1 MDVTIQCRNAE
12 VPERLRA
19 TAREKVIKVSRHLD
33 GWEHAEIHF
42 SEERNPRIA
51 DREVCEVTLRGH
63 GHVVR
68 AKAAA
73 PDTLAAVDKVVEKLD
88 HQVARLK
95 TRLIRRSHPRRSP
108 VITDAQAPGGLD
120 GLDGLAGADVD
131 DDEEEG
137 PRFVKTKHFSGKP
150 MTPEEAALQMDLL
163 GHDFFFFT
171 SADTGLATVVYRR
184 HDGDYG
190 LIDGA

>member
-1 MDVTIQCRNAE
+1 MEVTIQCRNAE

-19 TAREKVIKVSRHLD
+19 VAREKVTRVGRHLD
-33 GWEHAEIHF
+33 GCDHAEIHF
-42 SEERNPRIA
+42 IEERNPRIA

-73 PDTLAAVDKVVEKLD
+73 PDTLAAVDRVVEKLE

-95 TRLIRRSHPRRSP
+95 TKLLRRSHPRRSSVHSDGHGSP
-108 VITDAQAPGGLD
+108 VEL
-120 GLDGLAGADVD
+120 D
-131 DDEEEG
+131 DDAARDDDG
-137 PRFVKTKHFSGKP
+137 PRFVKSKRFSIKP
-150 MTPEEAALQMDLL
+150 MTPEEAALQMDML

-171 SADTGLATVVYRR
+171 NADTGVAAVVYRR
-184 HDGDYG
+184 DDGDLG

>member
-12 VPERLRA
+12 VPERVRA
-19 TAREKVIKVSRHLD
+19 LAREKVTRVGRHLE
-33 GWEHAEIHF
+33 GWDHAEIHF
-42 SEERNPRIA
+42 FEERNPRIA

-73 PDTLAAVDKVVEKLD
+73 PDTLAAVDRVVEKLE
-88 HQVARLK
+88 HQVAKLK
-95 TRLIRRSHPRRSP
+95 TKLLRRSHPRRSSVSFDGHGSAAP
-108 VITDAQAPGGLD
+108 ADDEDAE
-120 GLDGLAGADVD
+120 GAD
-131 DDEEEG
+131 EG
-137 PRFVKTKHFSGKP
+137 PRFVKSKTFSIKP

-171 SADTGLATVVYRR
+171 NAETGAAAVVYRR
-184 HDGDYG
+184 NDGDLG

>member
-12 VPERLRA
+12 VPEPLRA
-19 TAREKVIKVSRHLD
+19 AAREKVIRVSRHLD

-42 SEERNPRIA
+42 FEERNPRIA

-95 TRLIRRSHPRRSP
+95 TRLTRRSHPRRGAA
-108 VITDAQAPGGLD
+108 VVTDGQGPNGLD
-120 GLDGLAGADVD
+120 GLDVASADA
-131 DDEEEG
+131 DEEEDEG

-184 HDGDYG
+184 DDGDLG

>member
-1 MDVTIQCRNAE
+1 MDVTIQCRNAD
-12 VPERLRA
+12 VPEPLRA
-19 TAREKVIKVSRHLD
+19 VARDKVLKVSRHLD

-42 SEERNPRIA
+42 FEERNPRIA
-51 DREVCEVTLRGH
+51 DREICEVTLRGH

-73 PDTLAAVDKVVEKLD
+73 PDTMAAVDKVVEKLD

-95 TRLIRRSHPRRSP
+95 TRLIRRSHPRRSAVVDGQGP
-108 VITDAQAPGGLD
+108 DGLAGLD
-120 GLDGLAGADVD
+120 GLEVAET
-131 DDEEEG
+131 EEEEDEG

-163 GHDFFFFT
+163 GHDFYFFT

-184 HDGDYG
+184 QDGDLG

>member
-12 VPERLRA
+12 VPRGVRA
-19 TAREKVIKVSRHLD
+19 AAQEKITRVSRRLE
-33 GWEHAEIHF
+33 GWDHAEIHF
-42 SEERNPRIA
+42 FEERNPRIA

-73 PDTLAAVDKVVEKLD
+73 PDTLAAVDRVVEKLE

-95 TRLIRRSHPRRSP
+95 TRLMRRSHPRRSA
-108 VITDAQAPGGLD
+108 VHVD
-120 GLDGLAGADVD
+120 GERPEPEVGDEAEDG
-131 DDEEEG
+131 G
-137 PRFVKTKHFSGKP
+137 PRFVKTKHFSVKP
-150 MTPEEAALQMDLL
+150 MTPEEAALQMELL
-163 GHDFFFFT
+163 GHDFYFFT
-171 SADTGLATVVYRR
+171 NADTGQATVVYKRN
-184 HDGDYG
+184 DGNLG

>member
-1 MDVTIQCRNAE
+1 MEVTIQCRHAE
-12 VPERLRA
+12 VPERVRA
-19 TAREKVIKVSRHLD
+19 LAREKVTRAGRYLE

-51 DREVCEVTLRGH
+51 DREVCEVTLKGH

-73 PDTLAAVDKVVEKLD
+73 PDTLAAVDRVVEKLE
-88 HQVARLK
+88 HQVEKLK
-95 TRLIRRSHPRRSP
+95 TKLLKRSHPRRPP
-108 VITDAQAPGGLD
+108 VHFD
-120 GLDGLAGADVD
+120 GHGSAAEPDE
-131 DDEEEG
+131 DDESADEG
-137 PRFVKTKHFSGKP
+137 PRFVKSKTFSIKP

-171 SADTGLATVVYRR
+171 NAETGAAAVVYRR
-184 HDGDYG
+184 NDGDLG
-190 LIDGA
+190 LIEGA

>member
-12 VPERLRA
+12 VPEPLRA
-19 TAREKVIKVSRHLD
+19 AAREKVIRVSRHLD

-42 SEERNPRIA
+42 FEERNPRIA
-51 DREVCEVTLRGH
+51 DREICEVTLRGH

-95 TRLIRRSHPRRSP
+95 TRLIRRSHPRRSTVLP
-108 VITDAQAPGGLD
+108 DGQGAGELD
-120 GLDGLAGADVD
+120 GPEAEEDND
-131 DDEEEG
+131 DG

-163 GHDFFFFT
+163 GHDFYFFT

-184 HDGDYG
+184 HDGDLG

>member
-19 TAREKVIKVSRHLD
+19 LAREKVTRVGRYLE
-33 GWEHAEIHF
+33 GWDHAEIHF
-42 SEERNPRIA
+42 FEERNARIA
-51 DREVCEVTLRGH
+51 DREVCEVTLRVH

-95 TRLIRRSHPRRSP
+95 TRLTRRSHPRRSTVVVDGQVP
-108 VITDAQAPGGLD
+108 EGLNGLD
-120 GLDGLAGADVD
+120 GPDAD
-131 DDEEEG
+131 DDEDEG
-137 PRFVKTKHFSGKP
+137 PRFVKTKHFSSKP

-163 GHDFFFFT
+163 GHDFYFFT

-184 HDGDYG
+184 HDGDFG

>member
-19 TAREKVIKVSRHLD
+19 TAREKVLKVSRHLD

-95 TRLIRRSHPRRSP
+95 TRLIRRSHPRRPAVAS
-108 VITDAQAPGGLD
+108 D
-120 GLDGLAGADVD
+120 GRGPAEALGE
-131 DDEEEG
+131 DEAEEEAEEG
-137 PRFVKTKHFSGKP
+137 PRFVKTKHFSSKP

-163 GHDFFFFT
+163 GHDFYFFT
-171 SADTGLATVVYRR
+171 NADTGLATVVYRR
-184 HDGDYG
+184 HDGDLG

>member
-1 MDVTIQCRNAE
+1 MTMAERRAMDVTMQCRNAE
-12 VPERLRA
+12 VPEALRA
-19 TAREKVIKVSRHLD
+19 IAREKVTRIGRHLD

-95 TRLIRRSHPRRSP
+95 TRLIRRSHPRRSAVVVDGQRP
-108 VITDAQAPGGLD
+108 D
-120 GLDGLAGADVD
+120 GLDGLAGLPVAEAE
-131 DDEEEG
+131 DEEEDEG
-137 PRFVKTKHFSGKP
+137 PRF
-150 MTPEEAALQMDLL
+150 
-163 GHDFFFFT
+163 
-171 SADTGLATVVYRR
+171 
-184 HDGDYG
+184 
-190 LIDGA
+190 

>member
-12 VPERLRA
+12 VPEPLRA
-19 TAREKVIKVSRHLD
+19 AAREKVIRVSRHLD

-42 SEERNPRIA
+42 FEERNPRIT
-51 DREVCEVTLRGH
+51 DREICEVTLRGH

-73 PDTLAAVDKVVEKLD
+73 PDTLAAVDKVVEKLGR
-88 HQVARLK
+88 QVARLK
-95 TRLIRRSHPRRSP
+95 TRLIRRSHPRRAP
-108 VITDAQAPGGLD
+108 VVSDGRGPDALGEPEA
-120 GLDGLAGADVD
+120 
-131 DDEEEG
+131 EEEDEG
-137 PRFVKTKHFSGKP
+137 PRFVKSKRFALKP

-171 SADTGLATVVYRR
+171 SAETGLATVVYRR
-184 HDGDYG
+184 QDGDLG

>member
-19 TAREKVIKVSRHLD
+19 AAREKVIRVSRHLD

-42 SEERNPRIA
+42 FEERNPRIA
-51 DREVCEVTLRGH
+51 DREGCEVTLRGH

-73 PDTLAAVDKVVEKLD
+73 PDTLAAVDKVVDKLD

-108 VITDAQAPGGLD
+108 ASTDGHVPERLD
-120 GLDGLAGADVD
+120 GPDAE
-131 DDEEEG
+131 DDEDEG
-137 PRFVKTKHFSGKP
+137 PRFVKTKHFSSKP

-163 GHDFFFFT
+163 GHDFFFFP

-184 HDGDYG
+184 QDGDLG

>member
-19 TAREKVIKVSRHLD
+19 LAREKVTRVGRHLE

-42 SEERNPRIA
+42 FEERNPRIA

-95 TRLIRRSHPRRSP
+95 TRLIRRSHPRRSAVVVDGQGP
-108 VITDAQAPGGLD
+108 DALD
-120 GLDGLAGADVD
+120 RLDAD
-131 DDEEEG
+131 DDDDGG
-137 PRFVKTKHFSGKP
+137 PRFVKSKHFSGKP

>member
-1 MDVTIQCRNAE
+1 MDVTIQCRNAD
-12 VPERLRA
+12 VPEPLRA
-19 TAREKVIKVSRHLD
+19 AAREKVIRVSRHLD

-42 SEERNPRIA
+42 FEERNPRIA

-73 PDTLAAVDKVVEKLD
+73 PDTLAAVDKVVDKLD

-95 TRLIRRSHPRRSP
+95 TRLIRRSHPRRSSS
-108 VITDAQAPGGLD
+108 VADGRSTDALGSAE
-120 GLDGLAGADVD
+120 A
-131 DDEEEG
+131 DEEEDDG
-137 PRFVKTKHFSGKP
+137 PKFVKAKHFSMKP

-163 GHDFFFFT
+163 GHDFFFFS
-171 SADTGLATVVYRR
+171 SAETGLATVVYRR
-184 HDGDYG
+184 NDGNLG

>member
-19 TAREKVIKVSRHLD
+19 LAREKVTRVGRHLD
-33 GWEHAEIHF
+33 GWDHAEIHF
-42 SEERNPRIA
+42 FEERNPRIT

-73 PDTLAAVDKVVEKLD
+73 PDTLAAVDRVVEKLE
-88 HQVARLK
+88 HQVAKLK
-95 TRLIRRSHPRRSP
+95 TKLLRRSHPRRSS
-108 VITDAQAPGGLD
+108 VHFDGQASP
-120 GLDGLAGADVD
+120 ARA
-131 DDEEEG
+131 DEEADGGDGG
-137 PRFVKTKHFSGKP
+137 PRFVKSKTFSIKP

-163 GHDFFFFT
+163 NHGFYFFT
-171 SADTGLATVVYRR
+171 NAETGAAAVVYRR
-184 HDGDYG
+184 GDGDVG
-190 LIDGA
+190 LIDAT

>member
-19 TAREKVIKVSRHLD
+19 LAREKVTRVSRHLD
-33 GWEHAEIHF
+33 GCEHAEIHF
-42 SEERNPRIA
+42 FEERNPRIS

-73 PDTLAAVDKVVEKLD
+73 PDPLAAVDRVVEKLE
-88 HQVARLK
+88 HQVAKLK
-95 TRLIRRSHPRRSP
+95 TKLRRRSHPRRPPVHFDGHGSP
-108 VITDAQAPGGLD
+108 ATAEDDEAQ
-120 GLDGLAGADVD
+120 DVD
-131 DDEEEG
+131 EG
-137 PRFVKTKHFSGKP
+137 PRIVKTKTFSMKP

-163 GHDFFFFT
+163 GHDFFFF
-171 SADTGLATVVYRR
+171 ANAETGAAAVVYRR
-184 HDGDYG
+184 NDGDLG

>member
-1 MDVTIQCRNAE
+1 MDVTIQCRNAD
-12 VPERLRA
+12 VPEPLRA
-19 TAREKVIKVSRHLD
+19 IAREKVTKVSRHLD
-33 GWEHAEIHF
+33 GWDHAEIHF
-42 SEERNPRIA
+42 FEERNPRIA

-73 PDTLAAVDKVVEKLD
+73 PDTLAAVDKVVDKLD

-95 TRLIRRSHPRRSP
+95 TRLIRRSHPRRSAS
-108 VITDAQAPGGLD
+108 VSD
-120 GLDGLAGADVD
+120 GLGAGAVGPADA
-131 DDEEEG
+131 DEEEEEGG
-137 PRFVKTKHFSGKP
+137 PRFVKAKHFSMKP

-163 GHDFFFFT
+163 GHDFYFFN
-171 SADTGLATVVYRR
+171 SAETGLATVVYRR
-184 HDGDYG
+184 DDGNLG

>member
-12 VPERLRA
+12 VPEPLRA
-19 TAREKVIKVSRHLD
+19 AAREKVIRVSRHLD

-42 SEERNPRIA
+42 FEERNPRIA

-95 TRLIRRSHPRRSP
+95 TRLIRRSHPRRSTVVADGQGP
-108 VITDAQAPGGLD
+108 NGLGGLD
-120 GLDGLAGADVD
+120 A
-131 DDEEEG
+131 DDEEEDEG

-184 HDGDYG
+184 QDGDLG

>member
-12 VPERLRA
+12 VPEPLRA
-19 TAREKVIKVSRHLD
+19 AAREKIIKVSRHLD

-51 DREVCEVTLRGH
+51 DREVCEVSLRGH

-95 TRLIRRSHPRRSP
+95 TRLIRRSHPRRS
-108 VITDAQAPGGLD
+108 AGGSD
-120 GLDGLAGADVD
+120 GRAEALADTEA
-131 DDEEEG
+131 EEEEDEG
-137 PRFVKTKHFSGKP
+137 PRFVKTKHFSSKP

-163 GHDFFFFT
+163 GHDFYFFT

-184 HDGDYG
+184 HDGDLG

>member
-12 VPERLRA
+12 VPEPLRA
-19 TAREKVIKVSRHLD
+19 AAREKVIRVSRHLD
-33 GWEHAEIHF
+33 GWEYAEIHF
-42 SEERNPRIA
+42 FEERNPRIA

-73 PDTLAAVDKVVEKLD
+73 PDTLAAVDRVVEKLD

-95 TRLIRRSHPRRSP
+95 TRLIRRSPRRRSAVVP
-108 VITDAQAPGGLD
+108 DGQAPEIGGSE
-120 GLDGLAGADVD
+120 A
-131 DDEEEG
+131 EEEEDEG
-137 PRFVKTKHFSGKP
+137 PRFVKTKHFSSKP

-163 GHDFFFFT
+163 GHDFYFFT
-171 SADTGLATVVYRR
+171 NADTGLATVVYRR
-184 HDGDYG
+184 QDGDLG

>member
-1 MDVTIQCRNAE
+1 MEVTIQCRHAE
-12 VPERLRA
+12 VSERVRA
-19 TAREKVIKVSRHLD
+19 LATEKVTRAGRQLE
-33 GWEHAEIHF
+33 GWEHVEIHF

-73 PDTLAAVDKVVEKLD
+73 PETLAAVDRVVEKLE
-88 HQVARLK
+88 HQVEKLK
-95 TRLIRRSHPRRSP
+95 TKLLRRSHRRRP
-108 VITDAQAPGGLD
+108 LVQLD
-120 GLDGLAGADVD
+120 GHGGPAEPVE
-131 DDEEEG
+131 DDEDADEG
-137 PRFVKTKHFSGKP
+137 PRFVKSKTFSIKP

-171 SADTGLATVVYRR
+171 NAETGAAAVVYRR
-184 HDGDYG
+184 NDGDLG

>member
-1 MDVTIQCRNAE
+1 MDVTIQCRNTE
-12 VPERLRA
+12 VPEPVRTA
-19 TAREKVIKVSRHLD
+19 AREKVTRVSRRLE
-33 GWEHAEIHF
+33 GWDHAEIHF
-42 SEERNPRIA
+42 FEERNPRIV

-73 PDTLAAVDKVVEKLD
+73 SDTLAAVDRVVEKLE

-95 TRLIRRSHPRRSP
+95 TRLIRRSHPRRSA
-108 VITDAQAPGGLD
+108 VHAD
-120 GLDGLAGADVD
+120 GHGPAGIAEPEADE
-131 DDEEEG
+131 DEDEG
-137 PRFVKTKHFSGKP
+137 PRFVKTKHFSIKP

-163 GHDFFFFT
+163 GHSFYFFT
-171 SADTGLATVVYRR
+171 NADTGLATVVYKRD
-184 HDGDYG
+184 DGNLG

>member
-19 TAREKVIKVSRHLD
+19 LAREKVTRVGRHLD
-33 GWEHAEIHF
+33 GWDHAEIHF
-42 SEERNPRIA
+42 FEERNPRIA

-73 PDTLAAVDKVVEKLD
+73 PDTMAAVDRVVEKLEN
-88 HQVARLK
+88 QVAKLK
-95 TRLIRRSHPRRSP
+95 TKLLRRSHPRRSP
-108 VITDAQAPGGLD
+108 VHFDGQAGP
-120 GLDGLAGADVD
+120 ARA
-131 DDEEEG
+131 DEEADGGDGG
-137 PRFVKTKHFSGKP
+137 PRFVKSKTFSIKP

-171 SADTGLATVVYRR
+171 NADTGAAAVVYRR
-184 HDGDYG
+184 KDGDLG

>member
-1 MDVTIQCRNAE
+1 MEVTIQCRHAE
-12 VPERLRA
+12 VPERVRA
-19 TAREKVIKVSRHLD
+19 LAREKVIRAGRQLE
-33 GWEHAEIHF
+33 GWEHVEIHF

-73 PDTLAAVDKVVEKLD
+73 PDTLAAVDRVVEKLE
-88 HQVARLK
+88 HQVAKLK
-95 TRLIRRSHPRRSP
+95 TKVLRRSHRRRPS
-108 VITDAQAPGGLD
+108 VHFD
-120 GLDGLAGADVD
+120 GHGSGDEPDDED
-131 DDEEEG
+131 DDAADEG
-137 PRFVKTKHFSGKP
+137 PRFVKSKTFSIKP

-171 SADTGLATVVYRR
+171 NAETGAAAVVYRR
-184 HDGDYG
+184 NDGNLG

>member
-12 VPERLRA
+12 VPEPLRA
-19 TAREKVIKVSRHLD
+19 AAREKVIRVSRHLD

-42 SEERNPRIA
+42 FEERNPRIV

-108 VITDAQAPGGLD
+108 PVADGHGPDGVDGSQA
-120 GLDGLAGADVD
+120 
-131 DDEEEG
+131 EEEDDG
-137 PRFVKTKHFSGKP
+137 PRFVKSKHFSSKP

-163 GHDFFFFT
+163 GHDFYFFT

-184 HDGDYG
+184 RDGDLG